1 MNIKGFLALLEEYDI
16 SHPSEKSVRAS
27 LPRLSLTSGKQYFLA
42 AKHVGTH
49 TRINRRENSECRAC
63 VCVPQEAITAEFFNV
78 FAGISS
84 RFYVYSKYYY
94 V

>member
-1 MNIKGFLALLEEYDI
+1 MNIKGFLALLEEYEI

-27 LPRLSLTSGKQYFLA
+27 LPRLSLTSGKQYFLV

-84 RFYVYSKYYY
+84 RFYVYSKCYY